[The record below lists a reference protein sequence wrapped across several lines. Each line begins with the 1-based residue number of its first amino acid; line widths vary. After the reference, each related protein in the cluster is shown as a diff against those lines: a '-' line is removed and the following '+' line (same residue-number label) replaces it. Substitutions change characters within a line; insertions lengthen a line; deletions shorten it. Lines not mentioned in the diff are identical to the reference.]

1 LIGIW
6 YSWNEPE
13 LRIFVAGVVLAEG
26 KAMRWRG
33 QIMLLLLTSLLG
45 VAITASALAAA
56 TPRLYYFSAANCS
69 HCQEYGPRLKAL
81 VARYPA
87 IELVEHDI
95 WRDRPAIQLQI
106 DLLATY
112 GETVVA
118 TPTVFLGDRLWIGLD
133 DLSLAE
139 IETAIAQ
146 CISRS
151 CPDAM
156 ARLGAPPG
164 KQQPPPTAAD
174 QSLDLPLI
182 GAVEPR
188 DVSLPLVTVVLGLLD
203 SVNPCAFFVLLFLLS
218 LMVHARSRG
227 RMLIVGVVFVACSGL
242 IYFLFMAAWLNLFL
256 ATGGMDVVTT
266 LAGVVALGIGA
277 VNIKDYFLLHRGP
290 SLSIPERVKP
300 GLYQRVRNLVQAAGY
315 PSLLGGTVLLAIA
328 ANGYELLCTAGLP
341 MVYTRILTLQG
352 LPLWQYYA
360 YLAVYNVVYVVPL
373 LVIVVVFAMTLGS
386 HHLSENEGRTLKLLS
401 GLMMAEMG
409 LVLLFAP
416 ALLNTLLGTSGLLL
430 TALLLGGV
438 IVVFT
443 RRRHRE

>member
-1 LIGIW
+1 
-6 YSWNEPE
+6 
-13 LRIFVAGVVLAEG
+13 
-26 KAMRWRG
+26 MRWRR
-33 QIMLLLLTSLLG
+33 QIRLLLLASLLG
-45 VAITASALAAA
+45 TVTTALAAA
-56 TPRLYYFSAANCS
+56 PVTTRLYYFSAANCS
-69 HCQEYGPRLKAL
+69 HCQEIGPRLKAL
-81 VARYPA
+81 VARYPT
-87 IELVEHDI
+87 IELIEHDI

-112 GETVVA
+112 GETLVA
-118 TPTVFLGDRLWIGLD
+118 TPTVFLGDHLWIGID
-133 DLSLAE
+133 DLGLTELESA
-139 IETAIAQ
+139 IEA
-146 CISRS
+146 CLSRG

-156 ARLGAPPG
+156 ARLGGPPAAAR
-164 KQQPPPTAAD
+164 PPPPAAEKPV
-174 QSLDLPLI
+174 DLPLLGQI
-182 GAVEPR
+182 EPR
-188 DVSLPLVTVVLGLLD
+188 DVSLPLVTVMLGLLD

-218 LMVHARSRG
+218 LMVHAHSRG
-227 RMLIVGVVFVACSGL
+227 RMLTVGVVFVTFSGL

-256 ATGGMDVVTT
+256 ATGGMEVVTT

-277 VNIKDYFLLHRGP
+277 FNIKDYFFFHRGP

-328 ANGYELLCTAGLP
+328 ANSYELLCTAGLP

-360 YLAVYNVVYVVPL
+360 YLAFYNVVYVIPL
-373 LVIVVVFAMTLGS
+373 LVIVVIFAVTLGS
-386 HHLSENEGRTLKLLS
+386 HRLSESEGRTLKLLS

-416 ALLNTLLGTSGLLL
+416 TWLNTLSGTSGLLL
-430 TALLLGGV
+430 TALLLAGV
-438 IVVFT
+438 SVVFN

>member
-1 LIGIW
+1 
-6 YSWNEPE
+6 
-13 LRIFVAGVVLAEG
+13 
-26 KAMRWRG
+26 MRWRW
-33 QIMLLLLTSLLG
+33 QTMLLLLASLLG
-45 VAITASALAAA
+45 IVSAASALAPA

-69 HCQEYGPRLKAL
+69 HCQVYGPRLKAL
-81 VARYPA
+81 VARYPVV
-87 IELVEHDI
+87 ELIEHDI

-112 GETVVA
+112 GETAVA
-118 TPTVFLGDRLWIGLD
+118 TPTVFLGDRLWVGLD
-133 DLSLAE
+133 DLSLTE

-146 CISRS
+146 CLSHG

-156 ARLGAPPG
+156 ARLTTSPG
-164 KQQPPPTAAD
+164 GPSSPPPPPPAAD
-174 QSLDLPLI
+174 QPLELPLL
-182 GAVEPR
+182 GEVAPR
-188 DVSLPLVTVVLGLLD
+188 GVSLPLVTVVLGLLD

-218 LMVHARSRG
+218 LMVHAHSRG
-227 RMLIVGVVFVACSGL
+227 RMLTVGVVFVACSGL

-277 VNIKDYFLLHRGP
+277 FNIKDYFLLHRGP

-328 ANGYELLCTAGLP
+328 ANSYELLCTAGLP

-360 YLAVYNVVYVVPL
+360 YLAFYNVVYVIPL
-373 LVIVVVFAMTLGS
+373 LVIVVIFAVTLGS
-386 HHLSENEGRTLKLLS
+386 HRLSESEGRTLKLLS

-416 ALLNTLLGTSGLLL
+416 TWLNTLSGTSGLLL
-430 TALLLGGV
+430 TALLLAGV
-438 IVVFT
+438 IVVFN